1 MDIEKEKQEEQTL
14 EDEQIEI
21 PIPWFTLCS
30 EY

>member
-14 EDEQIEI
+14 EDEQNEI
-21 PIPWFTLCS
+21 PISWFTLCS